1 MEVAI
6 SVLSNSPW
14 AYAFGERR
22 MADRLPNKS
31 DEKSTCNVVGSL
43 TQPVMIYPDEPLA

>member
-1 MEVAI
+1 
-6 SVLSNSPW
+6 
-14 AYAFGERR
+14 